1 MTSPAVIRLAIVV
14 LSLLSLPAC
23 TTAPVASLM
32 PLEDGSYRSVAYSE
46 NEQQALGGSLQLAQS
61 TCRERNLN
69 HAVVS
74 ADTHFRGL
82 PVRRAEP
89 QETAAGLAAY
99 VASPRFP
106 SLTANDDYEA
116 KVHFKCL

>member
-1 MTSPAVIRLAIVV
+1 MTFISVVRLSVV
-14 LSLLSLPAC
+14 ALSLLSLPAC
-23 TTAPVASLM
+23 TTSPVATLM
-32 PLEDGSYRSVAYSE
+32 PLEDGTYRSVAYSE
-46 NEQQALGGSLQLAQS
+46 NEQQALGNSLRLAES

-69 HAVVS
+69 HAVVN

-89 QETAAGLAAY
+89 QETAAGLATY

-106 SLTANDDYEA
+106 SLVANDDYEA
-116 KVHFKCL
+116 KVHFKCV